1 MLNHFVKQGVSSTF
15 KRRSKRR
22 KTNQDHIWLNFV
34 LLLLKFI
41 RKEFST
47 KMYRFDGFI
56 KTDDCRYKIAVFSLS
71 FLTSNDNE
79 IQTTCFYVFFP
90 FVKYLY

>member
-22 KTNQDHIWLNFV
+22 KTNQDRIWLNFV

-71 FLTSNDNE
+71 FLMSNDNK
-79 IQTTCFYVFFP
+79 IQTTLFFP